1 MGEAPTQAEE
11 FRTLP
16 VGMLLT
22 ELVQSVRDEV
32 VYKWSADDRE
42 AEYPILLQLWLYV
55 LAATR
60 SVLRDRPDDSWA
72 TELRK
77 RWGELNDWYD
87 EPLPRGW
94 RLTSREA
101 VERQNVLMEF
111 LYDAGFLKFGV
122 AEVDAPRSFLGK
134 REAEGE

>member
-1 MGEAPTQAEE
+1 MGTPPARGEE

-22 ELVQSVRDEV
+22 ELVQSARDEV
-32 VYKWSADDRE
+32 VYQWCSDDLE
-42 AEYPILLQLWLYV
+42 EEYPILLQLWLYV

-60 SVLRDRPDDSWA
+60 SLLRDRPRDAWA
-72 TELRK
+72 TELRR
-77 RWGELNDWYD
+77 RWEELNEWYG

-122 AEVDAPRSFLGK
+122 AEVDAPRHFLGK
-134 REAEGE
+134 REQEGE